1 MQSPDP
7 VPPDL
12 ALAWLAL
19 QAEWGAVDGLADAPQ
34 DHTQPPPRAEPTR
47 PIPLRPTTH
56 SPPRPAAAPTTA
68 APAPAMS
75 LAGLRAA
82 LEAFDDCALKR
93 TATQLVFAD
102 GSETARIMLIGEAP
116 GGEEDRAGR
125 PFVGP
130 AGQLLDRMLASI
142 GLDRTQ
148 VRIVNVVPWR
158 PPGNRNPSEAEIAQC
173 LPFLHQHIALI
184 RPQRLLLLGAVA
196 VRALIGGKEGIS
208 RVRGSWKSV
217 TIPGLDQPVRALPT
231 YHPAFLLRQ
240 PSAKRLAWTD
250 LLTLRQDCVEDSVL
264 LNAAPQ
270 KQQSITES

>member
-1 MQSPDP
+1 MHPTDP
-7 VPPDL
+7 IPPDL

-19 QAEWGAVDGLADAPQ
+19 QAEWGAVDGLADTPQ
-34 DHTQPPPRAEPTR
+34 DHTKRPLRAEPAAVIARRPATPAPPRAATL
-47 PIPLRPTTH
+47 PI
-56 SPPRPAAAPTTA
+56 TA
-68 APAPAMS
+68 APAAAQS

-142 GLDRTQ
+142 GLDRTL

-208 RVRGSWKSV
+208 RVRGSWKPV
-217 TIPGLDQPVRALPT
+217 AIPGLDQPVRAMAT

-240 PSAKRLAWTD
+240 PAAKRLAWTD
-250 LLTLRQDCVEDSVL
+250 LLTLRQDCVEAGVL
-264 LNAAPQ
+264 DDAALQ
-270 KQQSITES
+270 KTQSITES